1 MFESVGQSLLCL
13 AAIPLKIACLLCSR
27 IYTSNIHLVSA
38 GDRNRGRFTSPSFR
52 TIHHLLRLPMIK
64 SRLLHRKIELNQIW
78 NVHIG
83 PANCSMTTTSSGGIN
98 TRTRLKYEYFVEM
111 FSNYD
116 CCSFLKTSTNI
127 NCVVVYVVAWSFFL
141 EKFDVSAAQSP
152 RRAATLF
159 LLFFLGTAAP
169 GGTPRRSAS
178 TVFGRHSK
186 QRDKSERRRIR
197 HSGIYLASRFF
208 PDHNREKTPEVVI
221 GTECRRCRLEL
232 GQASRQES
240 CVFTSDGFVFINS
253 ARRSKNNRRKYFYS
267 RLRCGSGAVR
277 PARSGGG
284 KENDGKTAKS
294 R

>member
-83 PANCSMTTTSSGGIN
+83 PANCSTTTTSSGGIN
-98 TRTRLKYEYFVEM
+98 TRLKYFVEM
-111 FSNYD
+111 FSNYY

-127 NCVVVYVVAWSFFL
+127 NCVVVYVVAGPFFL
-141 EKFDVSAAQSP
+141 RNLLSPPRNHHAAP
-152 RRAATLF
+152 PATLF

-178 TVFGRHSK
+178 TVFDRHSK
-186 QRDKSERRRIR
+186 QRDKSERQRIR

-294 R
+294 W

>member
-78 NVHIG
+78 NAHIG
-83 PANCSMTTTSSGGIN
+83 PANYSTTTTSSGRIN
-98 TRTRLKYEYFVEM
+98 TRTRLKYFVEM

-127 NCVVVYVVAWSFFL
+127 NCVVVYVVAWTFFL

-152 RRAATLF
+152 RRAAPPHS
-159 LLFFLGTAAP
+159 FFFSFWEPQLREEPPVVRLPPFSTDIQNSVINQSGSEFDIP
-169 GGTPRRSAS
+169 GYT
-178 TVFGRHSK
+178 
-186 QRDKSERRRIR
+186 
-197 HSGIYLASRFF
+197 
-208 PDHNREKTPEVVI
+208 
-221 GTECRRCRLEL
+221 
-232 GQASRQES
+232 
-240 CVFTSDGFVFINS
+240 
-253 ARRSKNNRRKYFYS
+253 
-267 RLRCGSGAVR
+267 
-277 PARSGGG
+277 
-284 KENDGKTAKS
+284 
-294 R
+294 